1 MASLIYD
8 SFMLDLANGTIDLE
22 GGTIKV
28 ALVTSVYAPN
38 KGTHDRFNDVTN
50 QVVGTGYTAGG
61 QTSDATLTLDTNNH
75 RLDITFDNVTWAN
88 STITARAAVLYQ
100 DTGTAGA
107 SPLIAY
113 VDFGQDVSSTAAAFA
128 VTFSSA
134 LRLQN

>member
-8 SFMLDLANGTIDLE
+8 SFMLDLAEGTIDLDL
-22 GGTIKV
+22 GDLKV
-28 ALVTSVYAPN
+28 ALVTSSYTPN

-50 QVVGTGYTAGG
+50 QVTGTGYTAGG
-61 QTSDATLTLDTNNH
+61 AATDATLTLDTTNH

-88 STITARAAVLYQ
+88 STLTARAAVIYQ
-100 DTGTAGA
+100 DTGTSST

-113 VDFGQDVSSTAAAFA
+113 VDFGQDVSSTSAAFA